1 MKRASMV
8 LIIGFLLAL
17 NAVSADVAGTWK
29 ASMEGG
35 AGGEVTWVFKVNGDK
50 LTGTAN
56 SEMSGEVPITEGK
69 IEGNNIS
76 FTVSLNFNG
85 QAMKIFHK
93 GTVSGNEMKLTVQ
106 FEGQDQNMQMT
117 AKKVS

>member
-1 MKRASMV
+1 MKS
-8 LIIGFLLAL
+8 LFSLLGIAL
-17 NAVSADVAGTWK
+17 LLLCAAAAADVAGTWK

-35 AGGEVTWVFKVNGDK
+35 AGGDVTWVFKVDGNK
-50 LTGTAN
+50 ITGTAN
-56 SEMSGEVPITEGK
+56 SESSGEVPITDGK

-85 QAMKIFHK
+85 QPMKIFHK
-93 GTVSGNEMKLTVQ
+93 GTVNGSEMKLTVQ
-106 FEGQDQNMQMT
+106 FEGQDQTMEMT